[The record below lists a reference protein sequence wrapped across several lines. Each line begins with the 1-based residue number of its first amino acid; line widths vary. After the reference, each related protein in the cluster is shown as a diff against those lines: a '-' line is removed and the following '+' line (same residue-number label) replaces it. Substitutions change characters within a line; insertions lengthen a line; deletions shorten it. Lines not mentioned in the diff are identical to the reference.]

1 MLRQTI
7 ENRSVNWRFMR
18 QNKRVNRSPQKPVF
32 CTQTF
37 QCGPSYPERYL
48 APRHETI
55 LLQRTAMKIE
65 HSPLMNEFISFWI
78 ETCVDGALRY
88 ETFLDFMR
96 SEWYTV
102 ATTDDQNI
110 ILRGKLNSAL
120 SEDDMIEEIKP
131 IIDSAIA
138 SGTI

>member
-1 MLRQTI
+1 
-7 ENRSVNWRFMR
+7 
-18 QNKRVNRSPQKPVF
+18 
-32 CTQTF
+32 
-37 QCGPSYPERYL
+37 
-48 APRHETI
+48 
-55 LLQRTAMKIE
+55 
-65 HSPLMNEFISFWI
+65 MNEFISFWI
-78 ETCVDGALRY
+78 ETCVDGTLRY

-96 SEWYTV
+96 FEWYTV
-102 ATTDDQNI
+102 ATSDDQNI